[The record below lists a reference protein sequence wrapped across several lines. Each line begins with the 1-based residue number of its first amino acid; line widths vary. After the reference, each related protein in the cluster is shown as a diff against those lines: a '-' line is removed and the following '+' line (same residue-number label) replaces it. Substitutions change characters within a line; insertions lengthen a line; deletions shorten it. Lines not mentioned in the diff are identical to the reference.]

1 MKILK
6 PGSQLHRLISL
17 LSVCGEFPVKSL
29 DILGNKR
36 LYRRVVSECTVPVTV
51 QNPITKETISLP
63 KIFIL
68 TGKGRMKSIRL
79 YKGARSILT
88 WIGEGEYYD
97 SICYGYNMPMTPAHV
112 DRNHRVAET
121 LAAFMD
127 AGFYYLPHTLPK
139 LKSEGINRIITT
151 QPLAYPS
158 RMLKLT
164 DNGEVNKTGFS
175 RITGA
180 VFAGRECYAV
190 YNTRNAVMKWS
201 GEGETKMKVNINI
214 LSIVNSGVDH
224 ARLPMLFFGASQ
236 EVAFRSMLAM
246 RKATNV
252 RLRFDMF
259 APRIHFIPLNRY
271 GARFLKFISI
281 PRWREHLLELL
292 FDDENRSFNRG
303 NFEYDAKVNN
313 IYILSHL
320 DSDIC
325 RLNRFREAIIF
336 FEDNKAKYEVLCFEW
351 QYDFVKKFMGELAKV
366 TPVSFDEFDEE
377 LSEYYSRYLI
387 K

>member
-29 DILGNKR
+29 DLLGNKR
-36 LYRRVVSECTVPVTV
+36 LHRRVISECTVPVTV
-51 QNPITKETISLP
+51 QNYATKETLTIP
-63 KIFIL
+63 KIFVL
-68 TGKGRMKSIRL
+68 TGKGRLKSIRL
-79 YKGARSILT
+79 YKGARPILT
-88 WIGEGEYYD
+88 WIGEGKYYD
-97 SICYGYNMPMTPAHV
+97 SICYGYNMPMTLAHI

-127 AGFYYLPHTLPK
+127 AGFYYLPHTLPR
-139 LKSEGINRIITT
+139 LKSEGINCIITT

-158 RMLKLT
+158 RMLKFS
-164 DNGEVNKTGFS
+164 DVGEVNKTGFS

-180 VFAGRECYAV
+180 VFAGGDCYAV

-201 GEGETKMKVNINI
+201 GEGETKMKVNLNL

-246 RKATNV
+246 RKATNA
-252 RLRFDMF
+252 RSRFDMF
-259 APRIHFIPLNRY
+259 YPRIHFVPLNRY

-281 PRWREHLLELL
+281 PGWREHLLELL
-292 FDDENRSFNRG
+292 FGEDQIARHTS
-303 NFEYDAKVNN
+303 FEYDAKINGT
-313 IYILSHL
+313 YILSHL
-320 DSDIC
+320 DSDLC
-325 RLNRFREAIIF
+325 RLNRFREAIIDDPD
-336 FEDNKAKYEVLCFEW
+336 EKYEALCFEW
-351 QYDFVKKFMGELAKV
+351 QYDFVKKFLGDLAKV
-366 TPVSFDEFDEE
+366 TVISFDEMDKE
-377 LSEYYSRYLI
+377 LSEYYNRYLI

>member
-29 DILGNKR
+29 DLLGNKR

-51 QNPITKETISLP
+51 QNPTTKETISLP

-79 YKGARSILT
+79 YKGARPILT
-88 WIGEGEYYD
+88 LIGEGKYYD
-97 SICYGYNMPMTPAHV
+97 SICYGYNMPMTTAHV

-158 RMLKLT
+158 RMLKFS
-164 DNGEVNKTGFS
+164 DDGEVNKTGFS

-180 VFAGRECYAV
+180 VFAGGDCYAV

-201 GEGETKMKVNINI
+201 GEGEMKMKVNINL
-214 LSIVNSGVDH
+214 LSIVNSGIDH
-224 ARLPMLFFGASQ
+224 ARLPMLFFGSSH
-236 EVAFRSMLAM
+236 EIAFRSMLAM
-246 RKATNV
+246 RKATNA
-252 RLRFDMF
+252 RSRFDMF
-259 APRIHFIPLNRY
+259 YPRIHFIPLNQY
-271 GARFLKFISI
+271 GAKFLKFISI
-281 PRWREHLLELL
+281 PRWRERLLELL
-292 FDDENRSFNRG
+292 FGEDQIEKHT
-303 NFEYDAKVNN
+303 NFEYDAKINGT
-313 IYILSHL
+313 YILSHL
-320 DSDIC
+320 DSDLC
-325 RLNRFREAIIF
+325 RLNRFREAIIDDPD
-336 FEDNKAKYEVLCFEW
+336 EKYEALCFEW
-351 QYDFVKKFMGELAKV
+351 QYDFVKKFLGDLAKV
-366 TPVSFDEFDEE
+366 TVISFDAVDKE
-377 LSEYYSRYLI
+377 LSEYYSQYLI

>member
-6 PGSQLHRLISL
+6 PGSQLYRLISL

-29 DILGNKR
+29 DLLGNKR
-36 LYRRVVSECTVPVTV
+36 LYRRVVSECTIPVTV
-51 QNPITKETISLP
+51 QNPTTKETISLP

-79 YKGARSILT
+79 YKGARPILT

-97 SICYGYNMPMTPAHV
+97 SICYGYNMPMTIAHI

-127 AGFYYLPHTLPK
+127 AGFHYLPHTLPK
-139 LKSEGINRIITT
+139 LKSEGINRVITT

-158 RMLKLT
+158 RMLKFS
-164 DNGEVNKTGFS
+164 DDGEVNKTGFS

-180 VFAGRECYAV
+180 VFAGGDCYAV

-201 GEGETKMKVNINI
+201 GEGEMKMKVHINL

-224 ARLPMLFFGASQ
+224 ARLPMIFFGASH
-236 EVAFRSMLAM
+236 EIAFRSMLAM
-246 RKATNV
+246 RKTTNA
-252 RLRFDMF
+252 RSRFDMF
-259 APRIHFIPLNRY
+259 YPRIHFIPLNQY
-271 GARFLKFISI
+271 GAKFLKFISI
-281 PRWREHLLELL
+281 PGWREHLLELL
-292 FDDENRSFNRG
+292 FGEDQIAKLTS
-303 NFEYDAKVNN
+303 FEYDAKINGT
-313 IYILSHL
+313 YILSHL
-320 DSDIC
+320 DSDLC
-325 RLNRFREAIIF
+325 RLNRFREAIID
-336 FEDNKAKYEVLCFEW
+336 EPDEKYEVLCFEW
-351 QYDFVKKFMGELAKV
+351 QYDFVKKFLGDRVKV
-366 TPVSFDEFDEE
+366 TVISFDEVDKE

>member
-29 DILGNKR
+29 DLLGNKR
-36 LYRRVVSECTVPVTV
+36 LYRRVISECTIPVTV
-51 QNPITKETISLP
+51 QNPITKEIISLP

-79 YKGARSILT
+79 YKGARPILT

-97 SICYGYNMPMTPAHV
+97 SICYGYNMPMTTAHV

-127 AGFYYLPHTLPK
+127 AGFYYLPHTLPR
-139 LKSEGINRIITT
+139 LKSEGMNRIITT
-151 QPLAYPS
+151 QPLSYPS
-158 RMLKLT
+158 RMLKFS
-164 DNGEVNKTGFS
+164 DDGEVNKTGFS

-180 VFAGRECYAV
+180 VFAGGDCYAV
-190 YNTRNAVMKWS
+190 YNTRSAVMKWS
-201 GEGETKMKVNINI
+201 GEGEMKMKVNINL

-236 EVAFRSMLAM
+236 EVAFCSMLAM

-252 RLRFDMF
+252 RFRFDMF
-259 APRIHFIPLNRY
+259 APRIHFVPLNRY

-281 PRWREHLLELL
+281 PNWQERILNLL
-292 FDDENRSFNRG
+292 FDDEDRSFNRG
-303 NFEYDAKVNN
+303 NFEFDAKINGT
-313 IYILSHL
+313 YILSHL

-336 FEDNKAKYEVLCFEW
+336 FEDEKASYEVLCFEW
-351 QYDFVKKFMGELAKV
+351 QYHFVKKFMGELAKV

-377 LSEYYSRYLI
+377 LSEYYRRYLI

>member
-6 PGSQLHRLISL
+6 PGNQLHRLISL

-29 DILGNKR
+29 DLLGNKR
-36 LYRRVVSECTVPVTV
+36 LYRRVVSECTIPVTV
-51 QNPITKETISLP
+51 QNHATKETISLP

-68 TGKGRMKSIRL
+68 TGKGRLKSIRL
-79 YKGARSILT
+79 YKGACPILT

-97 SICYGYNMPMTPAHV
+97 SICYGHNMPMTTAHI

-127 AGFYYLPHTLPK
+127 AGFYYLPHTLPR

-158 RMLKLT
+158 RMLKFT
-164 DNGEVNKTGFS
+164 DNGEGNKTGFS

-180 VFAGRECYAV
+180 VFAGGNCYAV

-201 GEGETKMKVNINI
+201 GEGETKMKVNINL

-224 ARLPMLFFGASQ
+224 IRLPMLFFGASQ

-252 RLRFDMF
+252 KFRFDMF
-259 APRIHFIPLNRY
+259 YPRIHFVPLNRY

-281 PRWREHLLELL
+281 PKWRDLLLELL
-292 FDDENRSFNRG
+292 FGEDQIAKHRS
-303 NFEYDAKVNN
+303 FEYDAKINGT
-313 IYILSHL
+313 YILSHL
-320 DSDIC
+320 DSDLC
-325 RLNRFREAIIF
+325 RLNRFREAIID
-336 FEDNKAKYEVLCFEW
+336 EPNEKYEALCFEW
-351 QYDFVKKFMGELAKV
+351 QYDFVKKFLGDLAKITV
-366 TPVSFDEFDEE
+366 ISFDEMDEE

>member
-17 LSVCGEFPVKSL
+17 LSVCGEFSVKSL
-29 DILGNKR
+29 DLLGNKR
-36 LYRRVVSECTVPVTV
+36 LYRRVVSECTIPVTV

-79 YKGARSILT
+79 YKGARPILT

-97 SICYGYNMPMTPAHV
+97 SICYGYNMPMTTAHV

-127 AGFYYLPHTLPK
+127 AGFYYLPHTLPR
-139 LKSEGINRIITT
+139 LKSDGINRIITT
-151 QPLAYPS
+151 QPIAYPS

-164 DNGEVNKTGFS
+164 DNGEENKTGFS

-180 VFAGRECYAV
+180 VFAGGDCYAV

-201 GEGETKMKVNINI
+201 GKGETKAMVSLKQ
-214 LSIVNSGVDH
+214 LSIVNSGIDPD
-224 ARLPMLFFGASQ
+224 RLPVLFFGASQ
-236 EVAFRSMLAM
+236 EVAFHSMLAM

-252 RLRFDMF
+252 RFRFDMF
-259 APRIHFIPLNRY
+259 APRIHFVPLNQY
-271 GARFLKFISI
+271 GARFLRFISI
-281 PRWREHLLELL
+281 PRWRDHLLELL
-292 FDDENRSFNRG
+292 FDEDQIAKHT
-303 NFEYDAKVNN
+303 NFEYDAKINGT
-313 IYILSHL
+313 YILSHL
-320 DSDIC
+320 DSDLC
-325 RLNRFREAIIF
+325 RLNRFREAIID
-336 FEDNKAKYEVLCFEW
+336 EPDEKYEALCFEW
-351 QYDFVKKFMGELAKV
+351 QYDFVKKFLGDRAKITV
-366 TPVSFDEFDEE
+366 ISFDAVDKEM
-377 LSEYYSRYLI
+377 SEYYKQYLI

>member
-29 DILGNKR
+29 DLLGNKR

-79 YKGARSILT
+79 YKGARPILT

-97 SICYGYNMPMTPAHV
+97 SICYGYNMPMTTAHI

-127 AGFYYLPHTLPK
+127 AGFHYLPHTLPK

-158 RMLKLT
+158 RMLKFT
-164 DNGEVNKTGFS
+164 DDGEVNKTGFS

-180 VFAGRECYAV
+180 VFAGGDCYAV

-201 GEGETKMKVNINI
+201 GEGEMKMKVNINL

-246 RKATNV
+246 RKATNA
-252 RLRFDMF
+252 RSRFDMF
-259 APRIHFIPLNRY
+259 YPKIHFVPLNQY
-271 GARFLKFISI
+271 GARFLRFISI
-281 PRWREHLLELL
+281 LGWRDHLLELL
-292 FDDENRSFNRG
+292 FDEDQIAKHT
-303 NFEYDAKVNN
+303 NFEYDAKINGT
-313 IYILSHL
+313 YILSHL
-320 DSDIC
+320 DSDLC
-325 RLNRFREAIIF
+325 RLNRFREAIID
-336 FEDNKAKYEVLCFEW
+336 EPDEKYEALCFEW
-351 QYDFVKKFMGELAKV
+351 QYDFVEKFLGDFAKV
-366 TPVSFDEFDEE
+366 TVIRFDEVDKE

>member
-6 PGSQLHRLISL
+6 PGSQLHKLISL

-29 DILGNKR
+29 DLLGNKR
-36 LYRRVVSECTVPVTV
+36 LYRRVVSECTIPVTV
-51 QNPITKETISLP
+51 QNPTTKETLSLP

-79 YKGARSILT
+79 YKGARPILT

-97 SICYGYNMPMTPAHV
+97 SICYGYNMPMTQAHV

-127 AGFYYLPHTLPK
+127 AGFHYLPHTLPR

-158 RMLKLT
+158 RMLKFT

-175 RITGA
+175 RVTGA
-180 VFAGRECYAV
+180 VFAGGDCYAV

-201 GEGETKMKVNINI
+201 GEGEMKMNVNINL

-224 ARLPMLFFGASQ
+224 ARLPMLFFRCIARDCFS
-236 EVAFRSMLAM
+236 
-246 RKATNV
+246 
-252 RLRFDMF
+252 
-259 APRIHFIPLNRY
+259 LN
-271 GARFLKFISI
+271 ACDEKSHQCQIS
-281 PRWREHLLELL
+281 
-292 FDDENRSFNRG
+292 F
-303 NFEYDAKVNN
+303 
-313 IYILSHL
+313 
-320 DSDIC
+320 
-325 RLNRFREAIIF
+325 
-336 FEDNKAKYEVLCFEW
+336 
-351 QYDFVKKFMGELAKV
+351 
-366 TPVSFDEFDEE
+366 
-377 LSEYYSRYLI
+377 
-387 K
+387 

>member
-29 DILGNKR
+29 DLLGNKR

-51 QNPITKETISLP
+51 QNHATKETMSLP

-68 TGKGRMKSIRL
+68 SGKGRMKSIRL
-79 YKGARSILT
+79 YKGARPILT

-97 SICYGYNMPMTPAHV
+97 SICYGYNMPMTTAHV

-127 AGFYYLPHTLPK
+127 AGFYYLPHTLPR

-151 QPLAYPS
+151 QPLVYPS

-164 DNGEVNKTGFS
+164 DNGEGNKTGFS

-180 VFAGRECYAV
+180 VFAGGDCYAV

-201 GEGETKMKVNINI
+201 GEGEMKMKVNINL

-224 ARLPMLFFGASQ
+224 AHLPMLFFGASH
-236 EVAFRSMLAM
+236 EIAFRSMLAM
-246 RKATNV
+246 RKATNA
-252 RLRFDMF
+252 RSRFDMF
-259 APRIHFIPLNRY
+259 YPKIYFVPLNQY
-271 GARFLKFISI
+271 GARFLRFISI
-281 PRWREHLLELL
+281 PGWRDHLLELL
-292 FDDENRSFNRG
+292 FDEDQIAKLTS
-303 NFEYDAKVNN
+303 FEYDAKVNDT
-313 IYILSHL
+313 YILSHL
-320 DSDIC
+320 DSDLC
-325 RLNRFREAIIF
+325 RLNRFREAII
-336 FEDNKAKYEVLCFEW
+336 DDPNDKYEVLCFEW
-351 QYDFVKKFMGELAKV
+351 QYDFVKKFLGDLAKV
-366 TPVSFDEFDEE
+366 TVISFDEVDKEM
-377 LSEYYSRYLI
+377 SEYYKQYLI

>member
-17 LSVCGEFPVKSL
+17 LSVCGEFSVKSL
-29 DILGNKR
+29 DLLGNKR
-36 LYRRVVSECTVPVTV
+36 LYRRVVSECTVPVTL

-79 YKGARSILT
+79 YKGARPILT
-88 WIGEGEYYD
+88 WIGEGNYYD
-97 SICYGYNMPMTPAHV
+97 SICYGYNMPMTTAHV

-127 AGFYYLPHTLPK
+127 AGFYYLPHTLPR
-139 LKSEGINRIITT
+139 LKSDGINRIITT

-164 DNGEVNKTGFS
+164 DNGEGNKTGFS

-180 VFAGRECYAV
+180 VFAGGDCYAV

-201 GEGETKMKVNINI
+201 GKGETKAMVSLKQ
-214 LSIVNSGVDH
+214 LSIVNSGIDQD
-224 ARLPMLFFGASQ
+224 RLPVLFFGASH

-246 RKATNV
+246 RKATNIN
-252 RLRFDMF
+252 LRFDMF

-271 GARFLKFISI
+271 GARFIKFISI

-292 FDDENRSFNRG
+292 FGEDQIVKLTS
-303 NFEYDAKVNN
+303 FEYDAKINGT
-313 IYILSHL
+313 YILSHL
-320 DSDIC
+320 DSDLC
-325 RLNRFREAIIF
+325 RLNRFREAIID
-336 FEDNKAKYEVLCFEW
+336 EPDEKYEVLCFEW
-351 QYDFVKKFMGELAKV
+351 QYDFVKKFLDDLAKV
-366 TPVSFDEFDEE
+366 TVISFDEVDKE

>member
-29 DILGNKR
+29 DLLGNKR

-51 QNPITKETISLP
+51 QNQSTKETISLP

-68 TGKGRMKSIRL
+68 AGKGRMKSIRL
-79 YKGARSILT
+79 YKGARPILT

-97 SICYGYNMPMTPAHV
+97 SICYEYNMPMTTAHV

-127 AGFYYLPHTLPK
+127 AGFYYLPHTLPR
-139 LKSEGINRIITT
+139 LKSDGINRIITT

-164 DNGEVNKTGFS
+164 DNGEGNKTGFS

-180 VFAGRECYAV
+180 VFAGGDCYAV

-201 GEGETKMKVNINI
+201 GKGETKAMVSLKQ
-214 LSIVNSGVDH
+214 LSIVNSGIDPD
-224 ARLPMLFFGASQ
+224 RLPVLFFGASQ

-252 RLRFDMF
+252 NLRFDMF

-281 PRWREHLLELL
+281 PNWQDRILNLL
-292 FDDENRSFNRG
+292 FDDEDRSFNRG
-303 NFEYDAKVNN
+303 NFEFDAKINGT
-313 IYILSHL
+313 YILSHL
-320 DSDIC
+320 DSDLC
-325 RLNRFREAIIF
+325 RLNRFREAII
-336 FEDNKAKYEVLCFEW
+336 DDPNDKYEVLCFEW
-351 QYDFVKKFMGELAKV
+351 QYHFVKKFMGELAKV
-366 TPVSFDEFDEE
+366 TPVSFYEFDEE

>member
-6 PGSQLHRLISL
+6 PSSQLHRLISL

-29 DILGNKR
+29 DLLGNKR

-79 YKGARSILT
+79 YKGARPILT
-88 WIGEGEYYD
+88 WIGEGRYYD

-127 AGFYYLPHTLPK
+127 AGFHYLPHTLPK

-158 RMLKLT
+158 RMLKFT
-164 DNGEVNKTGFS
+164 DDGEVNKTGFS

-180 VFAGRECYAV
+180 VFAGGDCYAV

-201 GEGETKMKVNINI
+201 GEGEMKMKVNINL

-224 ARLPMLFFGASQ
+224 ARLPMLFFGASH
-236 EVAFRSMLAM
+236 EIAFRSMIAM

-252 RLRFDMF
+252 RFRFDMF
-259 APRIHFIPLNRY
+259 APRIHFVPLNRY
-271 GARFLKFISI
+271 GERFLRFISI
-281 PRWREHLLELL
+281 PGWRDHLLELL
-292 FDDENRSFNRG
+292 FDEDQIAKHT
-303 NFEYDAKVNN
+303 NFEYDAK
-313 IYILSHL
+313 IHGTYILSHL
-320 DSDIC
+320 DSDLC
-325 RLNRFREAIIF
+325 RLNRFREAIISLGNTT
-336 FEDNKAKYEVLCFEW
+336 EKYEVLCFEW
-351 QYDFVKKFMGELAKV
+351 QYDFVKKFLGDLAKV
-366 TPVSFDEFDEE
+366 TVISFDEVDKE
-377 LSEYYSRYLI
+377 LSKYYSRYLI

>member
-29 DILGNKR
+29 DLLGNKR
-36 LYRRVVSECTVPVTV
+36 LYRRVVSECTIPVTV
-51 QNPITKETISLP
+51 QNPTTKETISLP

-68 TGKGRMKSIRL
+68 SGKERMKSIRL
-79 YKGARSILT
+79 YKGARPILT

-97 SICYGYNMPMTPAHV
+97 SICYGYNMPMTTAHV

-127 AGFYYLPHTLPK
+127 AGFYYLPHTLPR

-151 QPLAYPS
+151 QPLVYPS
-158 RMLKLT
+158 RMLKFS
-164 DNGEVNKTGFS
+164 DDGEVNKTGFS

-180 VFAGRECYAV
+180 VFAGGDCYAV

-201 GEGETKMKVNINI
+201 GKGETKAMVSLKQ
-214 LSIVNSGVDH
+214 LSIVNSGIDPD
-224 ARLPMLFFGASQ
+224 RLPVLFFGASQ

-252 RLRFDMF
+252 NLRFDMF
-259 APRIHFIPLNRY
+259 APRIHFVPLNRY

-281 PRWREHLLELL
+281 PNWQERILNLL
-292 FDDENRSFNRG
+292 FDDEDRSFNRG
-303 NFEYDAKVNN
+303 SFEFDAKINDT
-313 IYILSHL
+313 YILSHL
-320 DSDIC
+320 DSDLC
-325 RLNRFREAIIF
+325 GLNRFREAIID
-336 FEDNKAKYEVLCFEW
+336 EPDSKYEALCFEW
-351 QYDFVKKFMGELAKV
+351 QYDFVKKFLGDLAKV
-366 TPVSFDEFDEE
+366 TVISFDEVDKEM
-377 LSEYYSRYLI
+377 SEYYKQYMI

>member
-6 PGSQLHRLISL
+6 PGSQLHKLISL

-29 DILGNKR
+29 DLLGNKR

-79 YKGARSILT
+79 YKGARPILT
-88 WIGEGEYYD
+88 WIGEGKYYD
-97 SICYGYNMPMTPAHV
+97 SICYGYNMPMTTANV

-121 LAAFMD
+121 LATFMD
-127 AGFYYLPHTLPK
+127 AGFYYLPHTLPR

-158 RMLKLT
+158 RMLKFS
-164 DNGEVNKTGFS
+164 DDGEVNKTGFS

-180 VFAGRECYAV
+180 VFAGGDCYAA

-201 GEGETKMKVNINI
+201 GKGETKAMVSLKQ
-214 LSIVNSGVDH
+214 LSIVNSGIDPD
-224 ARLPMLFFGASQ
+224 RLPVLFFGASQ

-252 RLRFDMF
+252 NLRFDMF
-259 APRIHFIPLNRY
+259 APRIHFVPLNRY

-281 PRWREHLLELL
+281 PNWQERILNLL
-292 FDDENRSFNRG
+292 FDDEDRSFNKG
-303 NFEYDAKVNN
+303 SFEFDAKINDT
-313 IYILSHL
+313 YILSHL
-320 DSDIC
+320 DSDLC
-325 RLNRFREAIIF
+325 RLNRFREAIIDDPD
-336 FEDNKAKYEVLCFEW
+336 EKYEVLCFEW

-366 TPVSFDEFDEE
+366 TPVSFDAFDEE

>member
-6 PGSQLHRLISL
+6 PSSQLHRLISL

-29 DILGNKR
+29 DLLGNKR

-79 YKGARSILT
+79 YKGARPILT
-88 WIGEGEYYD
+88 WIGEGKYYD
-97 SICYGYNMPMTPAHV
+97 SICYGYNMPMTTAHV

-127 AGFYYLPHTLPK
+127 AGFYYLPHTLPR
-139 LKSEGINRIITT
+139 LKSYGINRIITT
-151 QPLAYPS
+151 QPIAYPS

-164 DNGEVNKTGFS
+164 DNGEGNKTGFS

-180 VFAGRECYAV
+180 VFAGGDCYAV

-201 GEGETKMKVNINI
+201 GEGEMKMKVNINL

-252 RLRFDMF
+252 NLRFDMF

-281 PRWREHLLELL
+281 PRWREYLLELL
-292 FDDENRSFNRG
+292 FGEDQIVKLTS
-303 NFEYDAKVNN
+303 FEYDAKINGT
-313 IYILSHL
+313 YILSHL
-320 DSDIC
+320 DSDLC
-325 RLNRFREAIIF
+325 RLNRFREAII
-336 FEDNKAKYEVLCFEW
+336 DNPDEKYEALCFEW
-351 QYDFVKKFMGELAKV
+351 QYDFVKKFLGDLAKV
-366 TPVSFDEFDEE
+366 TVISFDAVDKE
-377 LSEYYSRYLI
+377 LSEYYSQYLI

>member
-29 DILGNKR
+29 DLLGNKR
-36 LYRRVVSECTVPVTV
+36 LYRRVVSECTIPVTV
-51 QNPITKETISLP
+51 QNYATKETISLP

-79 YKGARSILT
+79 YKGARPILT

-97 SICYGYNMPMTPAHV
+97 SICYGYNMPMTTAHV

-139 LKSEGINRIITT
+139 LKSQGINRIITT

-158 RMLKLT
+158 RMLKFS
-164 DNGEVNKTGFS
+164 DDGEVNKTGFS

-180 VFAGRECYAV
+180 VFAGGDCYAV

-201 GEGETKMKVNINI
+201 GEGETKMKVNLNL

-224 ARLPMLFFGASQ
+224 SRLPMLFFGASQ

-246 RKATNV
+246 RKATNAKS
-252 RLRFDMF
+252 RFDMF
-259 APRIHFIPLNRY
+259 YPRIHFVPLNRY

-281 PRWREHLLELL
+281 PKWRDLLLELL
-292 FDDENRSFNRG
+292 FGEDQIAKHRS
-303 NFEYDAKVNN
+303 FEYDAKINDT
-313 IYILSHL
+313 YILSHL
-320 DSDIC
+320 DSDLC
-325 RLNRFREAIIF
+325 RLNRFREAIIDDPD
-336 FEDNKAKYEVLCFEW
+336 EKYEALCFEW
-351 QYDFVKKFMGELAKV
+351 QYDFVKKFLGDLAKTTV
-366 TPVSFDEFDEE
+366 ISFDEVDKE
-377 LSEYYSRYLI
+377 LSVYYSRYLI

>member
-6 PGSQLHRLISL
+6 PSSQLHRLISL

-29 DILGNKR
+29 NLLGNKR

-51 QNPITKETISLP
+51 QNHATKETISLP

-79 YKGARSILT
+79 YKGARPILS
-88 WIGEGEYYD
+88 WFGEGEYYD
-97 SICYGYNMPMTPAHV
+97 SICYGYNMPMTTAHV

-127 AGFYYLPHTLPK
+127 AGFYYLPHTLPR

-151 QPLAYPS
+151 QPLVYPS
-158 RMLKLT
+158 RMLKFS
-164 DNGEVNKTGFS
+164 DDGEVNKTGFS

-180 VFAGRECYAV
+180 VFAGGDCYAV

-201 GEGETKMKVNINI
+201 GKGETKAMVSLKQ
-214 LSIVNSGVDH
+214 LSIVNSGIDPD
-224 ARLPMLFFGASQ
+224 RLPVLFFGASQ

-252 RLRFDMF
+252 NLRFDMF
-259 APRIHFIPLNRY
+259 APRIHFVPLNRY

-281 PRWREHLLELL
+281 PNWQERILNLL
-292 FDDENRSFNRG
+292 FDDEDRSFNRG
-303 NFEYDAKVNN
+303 SFEFDAKINDT
-313 IYILSHL
+313 YILSHL
-320 DSDIC
+320 DSDLC
-325 RLNRFREAIIF
+325 GLNRFREAIID
-336 FEDNKAKYEVLCFEW
+336 EPDSKYEALCFEW
-351 QYDFVKKFMGELAKV
+351 QYDFVKKFLGDLAKV
-366 TPVSFDEFDEE
+366 TVISFDEVDKEM
-377 LSEYYSRYLI
+377 SEYYKQYMI

>member
-29 DILGNKR
+29 DLLGNKR
-36 LYRRVVSECTVPVTV
+36 LYRRVVSECIIPVTV
-51 QNPITKETISLP
+51 LNPITKETISLP

-79 YKGARSILT
+79 YKGARPILS

-97 SICYGYNMPMTPAHV
+97 SICYGYNMPMTTAHV

-127 AGFYYLPHTLPK
+127 AGFYYLPHTLPR
-139 LKSEGINRIITT
+139 LKSQGINRIITT

-158 RMLKLT
+158 RMLKFS
-164 DNGEVNKTGFS
+164 DDGEVNKTGFS

-180 VFAGRECYAV
+180 VFAGGDCYAV
-190 YNTRNAVMKWS
+190 YNTRSAVMKWS
-201 GEGETKMKVNINI
+201 GEGETKMKVNLNL

-246 RKATNV
+246 RKATNAKS
-252 RLRFDMF
+252 RFDMF
-259 APRIHFIPLNRY
+259 YPRIHFVPLNRY

-281 PRWREHLLELL
+281 PKWRDLLLELL
-292 FDDENRSFNRG
+292 FGEAQIAKHRS
-303 NFEYDAKVNN
+303 FEYDAKINGT
-313 IYILSHL
+313 YILSHL
-320 DSDIC
+320 DSDLC
-325 RLNRFREAIIF
+325 RLNRFREAIID
-336 FEDNKAKYEVLCFEW
+336 EPNEKYEALCFEW
-351 QYDFVKKFMGELAKV
+351 QYDFVKKFLGDLAKV
-366 TPVSFDEFDEE
+366 TVISFDEMDEE

>member
-29 DILGNKR
+29 DLLGNKR
-36 LYRRVVSECTVPVTV
+36 LYRIVVSECTVPVTV
-51 QNPITKETISLP
+51 QNPITKETISPP

-79 YKGARSILT
+79 YKGARPILT
-88 WIGEGEYYD
+88 WIDEGEYYD
-97 SICYGYNMPMTPAHV
+97 SICYGYNMPMTTAHV

-139 LKSEGINRIITT
+139 LKSEGMNRIITT

-158 RMLKLT
+158 RMLKFS
-164 DNGEVNKTGFS
+164 DDGEVNKTGFS

-180 VFAGRECYAV
+180 VFAGGDCYAV

-201 GEGETKMKVNINI
+201 GKGELKVMISLKQ
-214 LSIVNSGVDH
+214 LSIVNSGIDPD
-224 ARLPMLFFGASQ
+224 RLPVLFFGASQ

-246 RKATNV
+246 RKTTNV
-252 RLRFDMF
+252 RFRFDMF
-259 APRIHFIPLNRY
+259 APRIHFVPLNRY

-281 PRWREHLLELL
+281 PNWQERILNLL
-292 FDDENRSFNRG
+292 FDDEYRSFNRG
-303 NFEYDAKVNN
+303 NFEFDAKINGT
-313 IYILSHL
+313 YILSHL
-320 DSDIC
+320 DSDLC
-325 RLNRFREAIIF
+325 RLNRFREAII
-336 FEDNKAKYEVLCFEW
+336 DDPNDKYEVLCFEW
-351 QYDFVKKFMGELAKV
+351 QYHFVKKFMGELAKV
-366 TPVSFDEFDEE
+366 TPVSFDAFDEE
-377 LSEYYSRYLI
+377 LSEYYRRYLI

>member
-6 PGSQLHRLISL
+6 PSSQLHRLISL

-29 DILGNKR
+29 DLLGNKR
-36 LYRRVVSECTVPVTV
+36 LYRRVISECTVPVTI
-51 QNPITKETISLP
+51 QNPTTKETISLP

-79 YKGARSILT
+79 YKGARPILN

-97 SICYGYNMPMTPAHV
+97 LICYGYNMPMTTAHV

-121 LAAFMD
+121 IAAFMD
-127 AGFYYLPHTLPK
+127 AGFYYLPHALPK

-151 QPLAYPS
+151 QPLSYPS
-158 RMLKLT
+158 RMLKFT
-164 DNGEVNKTGFS
+164 DNGEGNKTGFS

-180 VFAGRECYAV
+180 VFAGGDCYAV

-201 GEGETKMKVNINI
+201 GEGETKMKVNLNL

-236 EVAFRSMLAM
+236 EVAFQSMLSM

-259 APRIHFIPLNRY
+259 ATRIHFIPLNRY

-281 PRWREHLLELL
+281 PNWQERILNLL
-292 FDDENRSFNRG
+292 FDDKNRSFNRG
-303 NFEYDAKVNN
+303 RFEYDAKTGG

-320 DSDIC
+320 DSDLC

-336 FEDNKAKYEVLCFEW
+336 FEDDKAKYEVLCFEW

-366 TPVSFDEFDEE
+366 TPVPFDEFDEE
-377 LSEYYSRYLI
+377 LSEYYSQYLI

>member
-29 DILGNKR
+29 DLLGNKR

-79 YKGARSILT
+79 YKGARPILT

-121 LAAFMD
+121 IAAFMD
-127 AGFYYLPHTLPK
+127 AGFYYLPHTLPS
-139 LKSEGINRIITT
+139 LKSDGINRIITT

-164 DNGEVNKTGFS
+164 DNGEGNKTGFS

-180 VFAGRECYAV
+180 VFAGGNCYAV

-201 GEGETKMKVNINI
+201 GEGEMKMKVHINL

-246 RKATNV
+246 RKATNA
-252 RLRFDMF
+252 RSRFDMF
-259 APRIHFIPLNRY
+259 YPRIHFVPINQY
-271 GARFLKFISI
+271 GARFLRFISI
-281 PRWREHLLELL
+281 PGWRDHLLELL
-292 FDDENRSFNRG
+292 FDEDQIAKHT
-303 NFEYDAKVNN
+303 NFEYDAKINGT
-313 IYILSHL
+313 YILSHL
-320 DSDIC
+320 DSDLC
-325 RLNRFREAIIF
+325 RLNRFREAIISLGNTT
-336 FEDNKAKYEVLCFEW
+336 EKYEVLCFEW
-351 QYDFVKKFMGELAKV
+351 QYDFVKKYLGDLANV
-366 TPVSFDEFDEE
+366 TVISFDSVDKE
-377 LSEYYSRYLI
+377 LSEYYIRYLI